1 MILWEHFMERFATS
15 MNPSTTIDSLLLEW
29 QSSGD
34 TICLER
40 LIATITP
47 SLERIAGQT
56 LLRHGIRD
64 RSAIDDATE
73 LVFDHLRRLPDNGY
87 TERSV
92 VKFDPAHPRN
102 PCARGSSAEGYL
114 HRLTHDRAIDVTRSR
129 RRQLRRSMPFSQL
142 ETAGAVEVAGRCEA
156 TDEELDGPESCREA
170 TQRLHEAVGQLSPR
184 QRAVI
189 ELLREGKSQVVIA
202 HALGVCEG
210 TVSRLRVKA
219 IVELKRLMAE

>member
-1 MILWEHFMERFATS
+1 MILWEHFMERSAPS
-15 MNPSTTIDSLLLEW
+15 MNPSATIDSLLLEW

-34 TICLER
+34 TFCLER

-92 VKFDPAHPRN
+92 VKFDPVRLRSQ
-102 PCARGSSAEGYL
+102 CAMGSSAEAYL
-114 HRLTHDRAIDVTRSR
+114 HRLTHDRAIDVARARRRHSR
-129 RRQLRRSMPFSQL
+129 RFVPFSHL
-142 ETAGAVEVAGRCEA
+142 NAAGAVEVAERPEA
-156 TDEELDGPESCREA
+156 TDEELDGPDPCHEA
-170 TQRLHEAVGQLSPR
+170 TQRLYEAVGQLQPR

-189 ELLREGKSQVVIA
+189 EFLREGKSQVVIA

-219 IVELKRLMAE
+219 VVELRRLLAE